1 MNATPTATVPNK
13 YRNDLT
19 AGACYGQLDFTE
31 QPLAAQYVAC
41 LGCPVR
47 ALCPEPTPWP
57 KRECCRRGHV
67 WGEKYANGACKACQ
81 RATRDDSRQRA
92 EQAAIPTGVE
102 DNRVRF
108 VVTMRRGGFGWEEIV
123 RDLRTKSTGLHA
135 LLVAAGMVSLA
146 EDLAEYQES
155 RRRKPGLRPP
165 GRPRKVREVAP

>member
-1 MNATPTATVPNK
+1 MSATPATVPNK
-13 YRNDLT
+13 YLNDLT

-47 ALCPEPTPWP
+47 DLCPVPTPWP

-81 RATRDDSRQRA
+81 RTRDDSRQRA

-108 VVTMRRGGFGWEEIV
+108 VISMRRGGFGWEEII

-135 LLVAAGMVSLA
+135 LLVEAGMVSLA
-146 EDLAEYQES
+146 EDLAEYRES
-155 RRRKPGLRPP
+155 RRRKPGTRPP

>member
-1 MNATPTATVPNK
+1 MNSTPTATVPNK

-47 ALCPEPTPWP
+47 ALCPVPTPWP
-57 KRECCRRGHV
+57 KHECCRRGHV

-81 RATRDDSRQRA
+81 R
-92 EQAAIPTGVE
+92 
-102 DNRVRF
+102 
-108 VVTMRRGGFGWEEIV
+108 TMI
-123 RDLRTKSTGLHA
+123 
-135 LLVAAGMVSLA
+135 SLA

>member
-1 MNATPTATVPNK
+1 MNSTPTATVPNK

-47 ALCPEPTPWP
+47 DLCPVPTPWP
-57 KRECCRRGHV
+57 KRECCRRGHL

-81 RATRDDSRQRA
+81 RTTRDDSRQRA
-92 EQAAIPTGVE
+92 EQAAIPTG
-102 DNRVRF
+102 
-108 VVTMRRGGFGWEEIV
+108 I
-123 RDLRTKSTGLHA
+123 
-135 LLVAAGMVSLA
+135 

-155 RRRKPGLRPP
+155 RTPRAQAGLAAA
-165 GRPRKVREVAP
+165 RKVREVAP

>member
-1 MNATPTATVPNK
+1 MSTTPTATAPNK

-31 QPLAAQYVAC
+31 QPLAAQYAAC

-57 KRECCRRGHV
+57 KRECCQRGHV
-67 WGEKYANGACKACQ
+67 WGEKYASGACKACQ
-81 RATRDDSRQRA
+81 RTTRDYSRQRA

-108 VVTMRRGGFGWEEIV
+108 VISMRRGGFGWEEII

-155 RRRKPGLRPP
+155 RGRKPGLRPP